1 MEEPATER
9 ADSAHR
15 AASDADAA
23 ALVWWQL
30 LNLARAG
37 GVHLP
42 LRSATDA
49 ARVPPRCWRSAATG
63 ASLGGGPSRRERRL
77 ARRIVAPAPPSPQSV
92 NR

>member
-1 MEEPATER
+1 MEELATKC

-15 AASDADAA
+15 AASDTDAT

-42 LRSATDA
+42 LRSAH
-49 ARVPPRCWRSAATG
+49 
-63 ASLGGGPSRRERRL
+63 
-77 ARRIVAPAPPSPQSV
+77 
-92 NR
+92 

>member
-1 MEEPATER
+1 MEELATKC

-42 LRSATDA
+42 LRSAH
-49 ARVPPRCWRSAATG
+49 
-63 ASLGGGPSRRERRL
+63 
-77 ARRIVAPAPPSPQSV
+77 
-92 NR
+92 